1 MRSLLPAIRTI
12 LTLAATV
19 LAGLTGYLLLLT
31 GAAVLGGGALA
42 SGRMMPPD
50 ATQRRRFA
58 LLVPAHDEESTIGR
72 LLASTAALA
81 YPANRYDV
89 IVVADN
95 CTDRTAE
102 VARAAGGQVEERFD
116 RTDRGKGYALRWL
129 LARLRERGAR
139 YDAYVVIDADTV
151 VAPDLLRRL
160 DAHFEAGSKV
170 VQVYYTVLNV
180 GESPLAAL
188 RYAALAAI
196 HYLRPLGRKQLG
208 LSCGLKGNGMGFLA
222 EVLEHH
228 GWEWFTLA
236 EDVEFHLAL
245 VADGLR
251 VDFVP
256 ETAVLADMP
265 VTFAQAESQNE
276 RWERGRIEMLRERGL
291 GLLLDGLRQRDPV
304 RLDAIAEQL
313 IPPLSVPVVLAG
325 ATLAAGLL
333 VRSRAASV
341 LAGFSLGGQLVYVLT
356 GLALVGAPWRVYRAL
371 AYAPGTWG
379 GKCGCTDA
387 RWRRVGPAP
396 GCGPLARPSRIQ
408 LSQQCSTN
416 SRLEPGVKRAC
427 GLVRGCGLATAGTLT
442 VLGLFHL
449 LWAAGIKTGSTAA
462 LPERNGRPLFQPGRG
477 ATILVAGRAVRGSAD
492 AVGAARDGAD
502 AAASPGLCQI
512 FGLGVLAPGD
522 AVRSAG
528 HRRVSVC
535 RPVQA
540 GARDGVRTVG
550 HATVHAVVYRDI
562 PRERAGGKQ
571 ASRRVREQTSRRV
584 VGRLAAR
591 GHR

>member
-1 MRSLLPAIRTI
+1 LVLRAIRAI
-12 LTLAATV
+12 LTLAAGG

-31 GAAVLGGGALA
+31 GAAVKARL
-42 SGRMMPPD
+42 SGVSGPPD
-50 ATQRRRFA
+50 AEHRRRFA

-72 LLASTAALA
+72 LLASTAALE
-81 YPANRYDV
+81 YPANRFDV
-89 IVVADN
+89 VVVADN

-102 VARAAGGQVEERFD
+102 VAREAGAQVEERHD
-116 RTDRGKGYALRWL
+116 RSARGKGYALRWL

-151 VAPDLLRRL
+151 VAPDFLRRL

-188 RYAALAAI
+188 RFAALAAI

-222 EVLEHH
+222 EVLEQH

-245 VADGLR
+245 VADGLK
-251 VDFVP
+251 VDFIP

-325 ATLAAGLL
+325 ATLGAGLL
-333 VRSRAASV
+333 ARSRAAAL
-341 LAGFSLGGQLVYVLT
+341 LAGFSLGGQLAYLLT
-356 GLALVGAPWRVYRAL
+356 GLVLVGAPWRVYKAL
-371 AYAPGTWG
+371 AYAPPY
-379 GKCGCTDA
+379 
-387 RWRRVGPAP
+387 VGWKLWLY
-396 GCGPLARPSRIQ
+396 GRSL
-408 LSQQCSTN
+408 
-416 SRLEPGVKRAC
+416 
-427 GLVRGCGLATAGTLT
+427 TA
-442 VLGLFHL
+442 
-449 LWAAGIKTGSTAA
+449 
-462 LPERNGRPLFQPGRG
+462 RG
-477 ATILVAGRAVRGSAD
+477 ASAW
-492 AVGAARDGAD
+492 
-502 AAASPGLCQI
+502 
-512 FGLGVLAPGD
+512 
-522 AVRSAG
+522 
-528 HRRVSVC
+528 
-535 RPVQA
+535 
-540 GARDGVRTVG
+540 VRT
-550 HATVHAVVYRDI
+550 ARTPAAE
-562 PRERAGGKQ
+562 PTPLRAD
-571 ASRRVREQTSRRV
+571 S
-584 VGRLAAR
+584 
-591 GHR
+591 